1 MHMLV
6 CADLPRLSS
15 SYQLDKKK
23 KKVQWDETVISSI
36 PPRPSLSFTFSST
49 FSPQN

>member
-15 SYQLDKKK
+15 SYQQDKKK
-23 KKVQWDETVISSI
+23 IQWDETVISSF
-36 PPRPSLSFTFSST
+36 PPRPSLSFTFSSAY
-49 FSPQN
+49 SPQN